1 MWGKDAALSQ
11 VSASTLPVSLGP
23 KQGAPAQALMLHK
36 LVWTEVGFL
45 YREHPS
51 FRTQQL
57 THLLLRR
64 RTYFQPGTV
73 TILRCSMCCQLCLPQ
88 TWGPGSLMGN
98 ALAVGSTLPMGR
110 NVQAG
115 KQQAYNLDCVLYTH
129 TAGQAELGLWLW
141 GTWVRVTRLDCA
153 KGFWMCQPQESQQAT
168 LDHLKLLSLS
178 AMHHVPRSRGSMPR
192 SHLWHLIIIVN
203 SAGSQ
208 EDFNSRLKPRVS
220 THPRGGVL

>member
-88 TWGPGSLMGN
+88 TWGPGSLMGT
-98 ALAVGSTLPMGR
+98 ALAVGSTLPMDR

-129 TAGQAELGLWLW
+129 SWASRAGTVAVGNVGEGDKAGLCQ
-141 GTWVRVTRLDCA
+141 RILD
-153 KGFWMCQPQESQQAT
+153 
-168 LDHLKLLSLS
+168 
-178 AMHHVPRSRGSMPR
+178 VPTPGEPAGHSGSP
-192 SHLWHLIIIVN
+192 
-203 SAGSQ
+203 
-208 EDFNSRLKPRVS
+208 
-220 THPRGGVL
+220 